1 MTNLYHRI
9 AALVVMSIAGT
20 ILAVYVTSGTAAN
33 GRGVCKAHPE
43 RCAPSTAPTTT
54 TTTTTPPSTTAPTT
68 TTTSGQLPSVAPS
81 VVSVPTISGTPE
93 QGDVLSMSSG
103 SWSGTNPMSYK
114 FQWTR
119 CDPTGSN
126 CGAISGANAPTYSL
140 GSTDV
145 TYRIRGIV
153 TATNTAGST
162 VGTSTPTDV
171 VAQPAT
177 GPSANSA
184 PTVSGTAQTGQTL
197 SLTTGTWSGTD
208 PISYSYGW
216 TRCDSAGS
224 NCTPISGAAGQSYGL
239 VAADVSH
246 RIRGVVT
253 ATNAASSTVGT
264 SDPTGVVADSAPP
277 PPPPPPPPSQPNSYS
292 SLIGVVG
299 ADPTLVAQKGIKN
312 DRIDEGFLTRAKVDA
327 ATAAGVQV
335 VPIAAYNP
343 WSDLRPANTG
353 DHYAPDTTARRVA
366 WSQREMSDIV
376 SKFSTPPVA
385 IEVWN
390 EPWLQGFWNQ
400 GPNPADF
407 LDLVRQFS
415 KVAWATPGYANV
427 KILVSCDSG
436 WGGWCDKLV
445 AADTA
450 GLLNDPRM
458 APTAHPYCNDRSPD
472 SHSSTTQAQKDYDC
486 DRYKFTYTIWKAHGA
501 ADPKVWL
508 TEFGW
513 VSNTPGSS
521 PIGSEGPAVSEQ
533 LQAQYT
539 VAMYKNALASGMV
552 AKAYSYMLSPN
563 QPWSYNWL
571 RPDNSE
577 KPVLPAVRALIG

>member
-9 AALVVMSIAGT
+9 ASLVLMSIAGVVVS
-20 ILAVYVTSGTAAN
+20 VYVTSGTAAN

-43 RCAPSTAPTTT
+43 RCTTSTTPQTTTAPTTT
-54 TTTTTPPSTTAPTT
+54 TTTTTPPTTTAPA
-68 TTTSGQLPSVAPS
+68 PPPPVAPS
-81 VVSVPTISGTPE
+81 VVAVPAISGTPE
-93 QGDVLSMSSG
+93 QGDVLTMSSG

-119 CDPTGSN
+119 CDAAGSN
-126 CGAISGANAPTYSL
+126 CGAIGGANASTYSL
-140 GSTDV
+140 GATDV
-145 TYRIRGIV
+145 SYRIRGIV

-162 VGTSTPTDV
+162 VGTSDPTAV
-171 VAQPAT
+171 VAEPDVA
-177 GPSANSA
+177 PSVVST
-184 PTVSGTAQTGQTL
+184 PTVSGTAQVGQTL
-197 SLTTGTWSGTD
+197 SLTNGSWSGTS
-208 PISYSYGW
+208 PMSYGYQW

-224 NCTPISGAAGQSYGL
+224 NCAPISGAAGQSYSL

-246 RIRGVVT
+246 RIRGAVT
-253 ATNAASSTVGT
+253 ATNAAGSTVGT
-264 SDPTGVVADSAPP
+264 SDPTNVVADTPSPP
-277 PPPPPPPPSQPNSYS
+277 PPPPPAQPNSYS
-292 SLIGVVG
+292 SLVGVVG

-312 DRIDEGFLTRAKVDA
+312 DRIDEGFLTKAKVDA
-327 ATAAGVQV
+327 ATAAGVQI

-353 DHYAPDTTARRVA
+353 DHYAPDTTARRVT
-366 WSQREMSDIV
+366 WSQREMADIV
-376 SKFSTPPVA
+376 SKFSTPPIA

-415 KVAWATPGYANV
+415 KVAWATPGYQNV

-436 WGGWCDKLV
+436 WNGWCDKLV

-472 SHSSTTQAQKDYDC
+472 SHSSTTQAQKEYDC
-486 DRYKFTYTIWKAHGA
+486 DRYKFTYAIWKAHGA

-533 LQAQYT
+533 VQAQYT
-539 VAMYKNALASGMV
+539 VEMYKDALASGMV

-577 KPVLPAVRALIG
+577 KPVLPAVRTLIGG